1 MLEAALHLLFVRTF
15 YKFIHLK
22 KVACICPAYFFHV
35 FVSVPEINHVKSVS
49 MKRASIA
56 CYRNEIIIGQYD
68 ICTLFS

>member
-22 KVACICPAYFFHV
+22 KLHV
-35 FVSVPEINHVKSVS
+35 FVLLTFSMSLFLFLVNSVS
-49 MKRASIA
+49 MKCASIA